1 MKKLFTILMA
11 MCFVVTVSAQ
21 QQLQK
26 TAQNVQSSSNIEKT
40 DFPPMPK
47 GTTARI
53 ILRAGDVW
61 GDGTGYQ
68 MLLDVTHQLFG
79 TTIPATGPLTQSGD
93 VPASVYAQFS
103 HKIPANADG
112 ALNTTNMILNSEG
125 YVDVPA
131 GVYDFCI
138 TNPSPATPP
147 YNVMWIAGGQNS
159 RKDDY
164 TFLAN
169 KIYIFQMY
177 MVSSTEGDGATITT
191 TAVSV
196 EEVSATDLIIYPNPA
211 KTTVNISAFSN
222 IQRVEVYNLVGQ
234 LVVSQNFN
242 AELVNINVADLNNG
256 LYIAKVITT
265 EGTMT
270 QKFNIAR

>member
-26 TAQNVQSSSNIEKT
+26 TAQNVQSSTNIEKAE
-40 DFPPMPK
+40 FPPMPK
-47 GTTARI
+47 GTNARV

-61 GDGTGYQ
+61 GDGSGYQ
-68 MLLDVTHQLFG
+68 MLLDNTHLLFG
-79 TTIPATGPLTQSGD
+79 TTIPATGALTTSGD
-93 VPASVYAQFS
+93 APASVYAQFS

-112 ALNTTNMILNSEG
+112 ATTTTNIIFNGEG
-125 YVDVPA
+125 FADITA
-131 GVYDFCI
+131 GVFDFCI
-138 TNPSPATPP
+138 TNPTPGDRI
-147 YNVMWIAGGQNS
+147 WIAGGENG

-164 TFLAN
+164 TFSAN
-169 KIYIFQMY
+169 LHYIFTISMIG
-177 MVSSTEGDGATITT
+177 TGDGATITT
-191 TAVSV
+191 SGVSV
-196 EEVSATDLIIYPNPA
+196 DDITVTELLIYPNPA